1 MLRAGSGAGMN
12 VVIHPRTRRP
22 DPRREAEREL
32 LAKVIGNGPRELR
45 RCWWL
50 LYVQARKEREQGVRN
65 G

>member
-1 MLRAGSGAGMN
+1 MN